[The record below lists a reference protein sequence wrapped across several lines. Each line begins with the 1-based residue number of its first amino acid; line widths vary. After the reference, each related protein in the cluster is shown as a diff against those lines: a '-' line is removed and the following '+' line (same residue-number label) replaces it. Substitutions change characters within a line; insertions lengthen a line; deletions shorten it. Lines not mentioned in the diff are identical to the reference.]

1 MHEIMDEVDVL
12 QVLARIAKRGSHGVC
27 LKVRDVPAVRAAID
41 ELVASGIP
49 VITLVT
55 DLTATQRIAY
65 VGLDN
70 QSAGRT
76 AAYLISKTVGD
87 VTGTVLTSRSN
98 DRFLGEEEREAAFK
112 LTLKRLCPKLR
123 MVDGSGVLHETSSVL
138 HGAVENLDHLCAVY
152 SMGGGNHTIL
162 NALEQNGLLPDI
174 FIAHDLDKDNRPLM
188 TAGRLSFVLHHDL
201 GVDLENV
208 FHAFWSCHAY
218 VPVSQLIK
226 QPFVQ
231 RPRDFC
237 HPVTSAAVLDYRT
250 H

>member
-1 MHEIMDEVDVL
+1 
-12 QVLARIAKRGSHGVC
+12 LARIAKRGSHGVC
-27 LKVRDVPAVRAAID
+27 LKTRDIPAVRAAVD
-41 ELVASGIP
+41 ELAASGIP

-174 FIAHDLDKDNRPLM
+174 FIAHDLDKDNRALM

-208 FHAFWSCHAY
+208 FHAFLYHHKLTK
-218 VPVSQLIK
+218 VPLMTAISN
-226 QPFVQ
+226 VQ
-231 RPRDFC
+231 V
-237 HPVTSAAVLDYRT
+237 VTPQNVPAEKVRL
-250 H
+250 